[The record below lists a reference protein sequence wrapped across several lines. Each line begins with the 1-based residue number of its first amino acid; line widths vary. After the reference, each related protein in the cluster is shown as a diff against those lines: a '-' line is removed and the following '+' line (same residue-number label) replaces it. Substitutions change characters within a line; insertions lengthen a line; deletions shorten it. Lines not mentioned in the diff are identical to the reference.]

1 MPILSVDCVPRLSR
15 FTALECTTYEM
26 PSPSIGYADCRYLW
40 ASYPD
45 SGKYFETFE
54 KYDLERQGLEIRH
67 RFSEALGHSTLSI
80 HLPSF

>member
-1 MPILSVDCVPRLSR
+1 
-15 FTALECTTYEM
+15 M

-67 RFSEALGHSTLSI
+67 RFSEALGHSTLAFSSASDY
-80 HLPSF
+80 HSLRLEWP